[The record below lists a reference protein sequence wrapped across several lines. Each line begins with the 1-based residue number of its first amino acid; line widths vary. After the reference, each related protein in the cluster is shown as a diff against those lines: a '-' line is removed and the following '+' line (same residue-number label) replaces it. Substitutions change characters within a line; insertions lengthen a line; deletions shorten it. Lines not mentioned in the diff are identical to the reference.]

1 MQKQT
6 TDHHQQQLGRH
17 SVLAASIA
25 LALALSACGGGGGGA
40 GDPVVPGPDPNLGK
54 LSITSSNYVAVA
66 QTAVSSSLYFMDSA
80 ELLVGAQSSDGKAPT
95 RFALA
100 QLDRLPGW
108 FAKGV
113 GSPVVTGAVSTVS
126 EACAGGGRMD
136 ISIDDKNNNGN
147 FDAGDAIAIRAVN
160 CIESGS
166 TMNGGMEMALTS
178 LTGVFGS
185 SNYTAT
191 VTMRLDKLTVV
202 TGQDTAIGNGEMR
215 MDTRVSGP
223 YNSSV
228 TITVP
233 SFTVAGTLGGVNYS
247 NSLVGFQLTLG
258 KAPGGTLY
266 NVSVSIR
273 GALSGSMI
281 ESKQISVE
289 TLAPLVRNWSAVD
302 PSTGQLLIKGAA
314 SSQLRITAQ
323 ASGMALLEL
332 DADGNG
338 MFESSTTRR
347 WSDLR

>member
-1 MQKQT
+1 MQMQT
-6 TDHHQQQLGRH
+6 THHQQQPGRH
-17 SVLAASIA
+17 SALAASIA
-25 LALALSACGGGGGGA
+25 LALALSACGGGGGA
-40 GDPVVPGPDPNLGK
+40 GDPLVPGPDPNLGK

-80 ELLVGAQSSDGKAPT
+80 ELLVGAQASDGKAPA

-100 QLDRLPGW
+100 LVERAPGW
-108 FAKGV
+108 LTRRAAT
-113 GSPVVTGAVSTVS
+113 PVVTGAVTSVS
-126 EACAGGGRMD
+126 EACTGGGRLD

-147 FDAGDAIAIRAVN
+147 FDAGDAIAIRAVD
-160 CIESGS
+160 CVESGS
-166 TMNGGMEMALTS
+166 TTNGGIEMALTS

-185 SNYTAT
+185 NSYSAS
-191 VTMRLDKLTVV
+191 VALRLDRLTVV
-202 TGQDTAIGNGEMR
+202 TGQDIAIGNGEMR

-223 YNSSV
+223 YSSNV

-266 NVSVSIR
+266 NVSVSIA
-273 GALSGSMI
+273 GTLSGSMI
-281 ESKQISVE
+281 DSKQISVE
-289 TLAPLVRNWSAVD
+289 TIAPLLRNWSAVD

-323 ASGMALLEL
+323 AGGMALLEL

-338 MFESSTTRR
+338 VYEASTTRR

>member
-6 TDHHQQQLGRH
+6 THHHQQQLGRP
-17 SVLAASIA
+17 SALAASIA
-25 LALALSACGGGGGGA
+25 LALALSACGGGGGA
-40 GDPVVPGPDPNLGK
+40 GDPLVPGPDPNLGK

-80 ELLVGAQSSDGKAPT
+80 ELLTGAQANDGKAPT

-113 GSPVVTGAVSTVS
+113 GSPVVTGAVTTVS

-166 TMNGGMEMALTS
+166 TMNGGIEMALTS

-185 SNYTAT
+185 SNYSAALTLR
-191 VTMRLDKLTVV
+191 MDKLTVV

-215 MDTRVSGP
+215 METRVSGP
-223 YNSSV
+223 YNSAV

-281 ESKQISVE
+281 EAKQISIDTV
-289 TLAPLVRNWSAVD
+289 APLVRNWSAVD
-302 PSTGQLLIKGAA
+302 PSTGQLLVKGAA

-323 ASGMALLEL
+323 AGGMALLEL

-338 MFESSTTRR
+338 VFESSTTRR